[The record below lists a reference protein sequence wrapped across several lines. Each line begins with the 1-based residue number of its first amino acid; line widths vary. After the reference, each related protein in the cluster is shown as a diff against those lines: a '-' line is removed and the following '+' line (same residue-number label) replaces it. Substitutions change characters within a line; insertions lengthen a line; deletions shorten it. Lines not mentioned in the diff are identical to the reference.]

1 MRKICNKNR
10 KNKRVRP
17 NFYGKRLHFR
27 FFIFVRIFERLTI
40 WKFRTI
46 MQKKTIRKNFPVTGM
61 GCAACA
67 ARVEKTLQNHPGV
80 VSAAVNYASATAS
93 VEYLSDQCSP
103 EALKKA
109 VNDAGYDL
117 CTESEEEAEDEGE
130 KIVRLREKMKELPEK
145 QREVLTLC
153 FMQGKSYQEVADGL
167 GVSVNTVK
175 THIKRGLKFL
185 RDELQDDA
193 LLLLL
198 AFPRRRV
205 MP

>member
-1 MRKICNKNR
+1 MEDSNR
-10 KNKRVRP
+10 HSMNERDFEELFHQHFDNLMGFACSYVRDEEVARDIVHDAFTTLWSHRAHLDASRP
-17 NFYGKRLHFR
+17 LASYLYTLARNYSLD
-27 FFIFVRIFERLTI
+27 
-40 WKFRTI
+40 W
-46 MQKKTIRKNFPVTGM
+46 IRHR
-61 GCAACA
+61 
-67 ARVEKTLQNHPGV
+67 RVEMAHEE
-80 VSAAVNYASATAS
+80 S
-93 VEYLSDQCSP
+93 V
-103 EALKKA
+103 ARFW
-109 VNDAGYDL
+109 
-117 CTESEEEAEDEGE
+117 EENAREEVKDEGE

-198 AFPRRRV
+198 AFPRHRV

>member
-1 MRKICNKNR
+1 MRKAWRVSGRRMPGR
-10 KNKRVRP
+10 KR
-17 NFYGKRLHFR
+17 
-27 FFIFVRIFERLTI
+27 
-40 WKFRTI
+40 RT
-46 MQKKTIRKNFPVTGM
+46 R
-61 GCAACA
+61 
-67 ARVEKTLQNHPGV
+67 
-80 VSAAVNYASATAS
+80 
-93 VEYLSDQCSP
+93 
-103 EALKKA
+103 
-109 VNDAGYDL
+109 
-117 CTESEEEAEDEGE
+117 GE

>member
-1 MRKICNKNR
+1 MAHEES
-10 KNKRVRP
+10 VA
-17 NFYGKRLHFR
+17 R
-27 FFIFVRIFERLTI
+27 FWEE
-40 WKFRTI
+40 
-46 MQKKTIRKNFPVTGM
+46 N
-61 GCAACA
+61 
-67 ARVEKTLQNHPGV
+67 AR
-80 VSAAVNYASATAS
+80 
-93 VEYLSDQCSP
+93 
-103 EALKKA
+103 
-109 VNDAGYDL
+109 
-117 CTESEEEAEDEGE
+117 EEAEDEGE